1 MRELLTD
8 KKISNMRPPETGRRQ
23 VFDDLKTGLCFRL
36 TANGARSWSLVYR
49 FNGKF
54 RRDTIGP
61 YPQIGLARARQIA
74 GERLEL
80 IGQGKDPRRLA
91 ADQEAAEAA
100 IRANTV
106 AAAVARFVKD
116 YAARK
121 RWAEITRVMVRV
133 IEPRWRDRPIA
144 EITRFDIRELL
155 DEIAKH
161 APIQANRT
169 LTVLS
174 IFFKW
179 ACDEELVESDPTAR
193 VRKPTVE
200 APRER
205 VLGDDELRAFWTGC
219 DALGRPFGT
228 ILKLL
233 ALTAQR
239 KSEIGDLRWDEINWR
254 DKQIEL
260 PASRYKTNTAH
271 VIPLAPAAFTI
282 LEELD
287 VARKERE
294 KASGQ
299 SEGFCFSTTGKTPVS
314 GYSKA
319 KAHLDEHMRRELAK
333 AAPDPKKFQLKPW
346 IIHDLRRTARTNFS
360 RIGVAADI
368 GERVLG
374 HAVPGLRGVY
384 DRHSFVPE
392 MRECLERWEGRL
404 LSIINPPP
412 ANVTPMKRR
421 AET

>member
-1 MRELLTD
+1 MRMSLTD
-8 KKISNMRPPETGRRQ
+8 RQVKTIALPETGRKE
-23 VFDDLKTGLCFRL
+23 VFDTGSPGLSLRI
-36 TANGARSWSLVYR
+36 TPKGGRSWSLLYR
-49 FNGKF
+49 FAGEL
-54 RRDTIGP
+54 RRDSIGK
-61 YPQIGLARARQIA
+61 YPTVSLSDARQKA
-74 GERLEL
+74 REMLEL
-80 IGQGKDPRRLA
+80 VASGSDPRKLL

-100 IRANTV
+100 MRANTI

-116 YAARK
+116 YASRK
-121 RWAEITRVMVRV
+121 RWVEIERVMVRV
-133 IEPRWRDRPIA
+133 IEPRWRDRPIS
-144 EITRFDIRELL
+144 EITRSDVRTLL

-179 ACDEELVESDPTAR
+179 AIDEDLIEADPTAR
-193 VRKPTVE
+193 VRKPTIE

-219 DALGRPFGT
+219 ETLGNAFGT
-228 ILKLL
+228 IFKLL

-239 KSEIGDLRWDEINWR
+239 KSEIGNLRWDEINWR

-271 VIPLAPAAFTI
+271 IIPLAPAAFTI

-294 KASGQ
+294 KTSGH
-299 SEGFCFSTTGKTPVS
+299 SEVFCFSTTGKTPVS

-319 KAHLDEHMRRELAK
+319 KAHLDAHMLRELAK
-333 AAPDPKKFQLKPW
+333 AAPNPEKFQLKPW

-360 RIGVAADI
+360 RIGVSADI
-368 GERVLG
+368 AERVLG

-392 MRECLERWEGRL
+392 MRDCLERWERRL

-421 AET
+421 TKS